1 MKKREKIK
9 IAMGQLL
16 VEGGEPWRNF
26 ERAKK
31 MIEKASKENCD
42 IILLPEAIDFAWTH
56 PSLYNEAEPIPGKF
70 SDFFCNLA
78 KKNNIF
84 ICLGLT
90 EKISK
95 NNFYNSA
102 LLINRTGKILINYH
116 KINLLDV
123 EQPFY
128 EVGDHLRVVDTEFG
142 RLGIN
147 ICADNYKNSVHIG
160 KTLASM
166 GAKIILSPSAWTVD
180 HSITEIDEPYGE
192 KWIKPLSYIAKMY
205 EILVVSTTSVG
216 YIVGGP
222 YEGKKMIGCS
232 LAVNKDG
239 IIKKGK
245 FNEFAGDLVIF
256 NSKIPKN
263 QEIGTDLNNRILKK
277 GFKPEIEL
285 WEQTKKM

>member
-1 MKKREKIK
+1 MNKKENIK

-26 ERAKK
+26 ERAKE
-31 MIEKASKENCD
+31 MIKKASKNNCD
-42 IILLPEAIDFAWTH
+42 LILLPEAIDFAWTH
-56 PSLYNEAEPIPGKF
+56 PSLYNEAKPIPGEF
-70 SDFFCNLA
+70 SDFFCKLA
-78 KKNNIF
+78 KKHDIF

-90 EKISK
+90 EKISED
-95 NNFYNSA
+95 NFYNSA
-102 LLINRTGKILINYH
+102 LLINREGEILINYH

-128 EVGDHLRVVDTEFG
+128 DVGNHLKVIDTEFG
-142 RLGIN
+142 KIGIN

-166 GAKIILSPSAWTVD
+166 GAQIILSPSAWTVD

-192 KWIKPLSYIAKMY
+192 KWIKPLSYVANMY
-205 EILVVSTTSVG
+205 EILIVSTTSVG

-232 LAVNKDG
+232 LAINKNG

-245 FNEFAGDLVIF
+245 FNEFAGDLITF
-256 NSKIPKN
+256 KSRIPVNK
-263 QEIGTDLNNRILKK
+263 EKGTDLNNKILNK
-277 GFKPEIEL
+277 GFKPEVDL
-285 WEQTKKM
+285 WKQKEKK